1 MFLVVYNLINVLE
14 DFIFKHKL
22 VFLAILVSMKV
33 NLNHNNDHDLSLA
46 GRVQYSLYC
55 LFWTVYR
62 CILLCSVNS

>member
-33 NLNHNNDHDLSLA
+33 NLNHNDDHDLSLA
-46 GRVQYSLYC
+46 GRVYNLYG

-62 CILLCSVNS
+62 CILPCSGNS